1 MRGAS
6 ARARLPRIAGCLSS
20 RPRCSSESESRFQ
33 AWPTRA
39 VASQRR
45 MTDVAGADPLS
56 RAETRLSTVSIG
68 LWHPCPHV
76 PRLLVIIASTRPGRI
91 GLPVANWFV
100 REATAHDTFELE
112 TVDLAELRLP
122 LLDEPKHPRL
132 REYTKDHTHAWSA
145 TVDAA
150 DAVVMVTSEYNY
162 GYPPALKNAIDFL
175 HHEWRYKP
183 VGFVSYGGVA
193 AGTRAVQQ
201 LKQVVTALAMMP
213 TQASVNIPFV
223 NQFLGEDGT
232 ITPNEVMVQAVPAML
247 DELLKLEEAL
257 APLRAE

>member
-1 MRGAS
+1 M
-6 ARARLPRIAGCLSS
+6 
-20 RPRCSSESESRFQ
+20 
-33 AWPTRA
+33 
-39 VASQRR
+39 
-45 MTDVAGADPLS
+45 
-56 RAETRLSTVSIG
+56 
-68 LWHPCPHV
+68 

-100 REATAHDTFELE
+100 REATAHGTFELE

-150 DAVVMVTSEYNY
+150 DAVVMITSEYNY
-162 GYPPALKNAIDFL
+162 GYPAALKNAIDFL

-201 LKQVVTALAMMP
+201 LKQVVTALKMTP
-213 TQASVNIPFV
+213 LYEGVNIPF
-223 NQFLGEDGT
+223 FTKFIDDDG
-232 ITPNEVMVQAVPAML
+232 VVQANETMETAA
-247 DELLKLEEAL
+247 DA
-257 APLRAE
+257 